1 MSFTRISARTLPTRV
16 ATGVYILHSGWE
28 KWHGDDERARGI
40 HAMASGAFPFLAD
53 VPPARFLRALSVA
66 EMGIGAALLAP
77 FVPDRLAGAPL
88 TAFAGAL
95 MTMYLRTP
103 CAAPTGERVAR
114 ARPGS
119 PSARTCGCSGSAWG
133 SSRIAPRPHAESA
146 PGVVRPPERGSPNRS
161 LTDASVT
168 GWEVP

>member
-28 KWHGDDERARGI
+28 KWQGDDDRARGI
-40 HAMASGAFPFLAD
+40 HAMASGAFPFLDD

-103 CAAPTGERVAR
+103 ALH
-114 ARPGS
+114 RPGS
-119 PSARTCGCSGSAWG
+119 VWPTPAG
-133 SSRIAPRPHAESA
+133 IAVSKDVWMLGIGVGLLVDRPASPR
-146 PGVVRPPERGSPNRS
+146 
-161 LTDASVT
+161 
-168 GWEVP
+168 